1 MKRAILSFVLL
12 LTACTIVHAALPE
25 ILPYGT
31 DELPIPPGQ
40 PQNLNDPK
48 VVDILGGQ
56 LNNPDAMERARLL
69 AEIGGCKLPNG
80 AKYAQ
85 KMMSDPEPLVRA
97 QAAKA
102 AGSVGDKTL
111 LDDLKKLAG
120 DSDARVRAAA
130 VQAAGALGGEA
141 IVATGLSDAD
151 ASVVVAAV
159 GSALPGNADAIA
171 KALPGYPSATQ
182 LAAIRTLGRLGS
194 DKYAGVV
201 APLLTSPSVAVRAAA
216 VEAIGQMKATASAAA
231 VEPLLADKHATVR
244 RNALTAT
251 ANLVPAADLQKRAIA
266 ALADVDLS
274 VRENAANLLA
284 KAPTPDAVDA
294 LAGNLASES
303 DRLHLAARTALIAI
317 GQPAVPKTEQLL
329 TDADPRRREDA
340 SYILGQLKSDAG
352 IDKHVAL
359 LSDKDWQVV
368 RQAAES
374 LGKIGRKEAVPEL
387 VRLSNMAS
395 TPLDGY
401 PADQVPFVI
410 AAIERSIVACTAF
423 DEHSIIPVCQKVLPD
438 KAHVASGIRAAAAY
452 ALGRMDDP
460 KGKVPGIYN
469 RILGDMED
477 GGDVKLESLK
487 GFGHMKS
494 TAGKK
499 WYGTSRD
506 DAAANGERS
515 MDWIAY
521 WCRWKVT
528 GKDVPYDPLPE
539 PWQAPVSVHLI
550 PG

>member
-12 LTACTIVHAALPE
+12 LATCTIVHAALPE
-25 ILPYGT
+25 ILPYGL

-48 VVDILGGQ
+48 VIDILGGQ
-56 LNNPDAMERARLL
+56 LNNPDAMERARIL
-69 AEIGGCKLPNG
+69 AEIGSCKLPNG

-85 KMMSDPEPLVRA
+85 KGMSDAEPLVRA

-120 DSDARVRAAA
+120 DSDPRVRAAA

-201 APLLTSPSVAVRAAA
+201 SPLLTSPSVAVRAAA
-216 VEAIGQMKATASAAA
+216 VEAMGQMKATASAAA

-251 ANLVPAADLQKRAIA
+251 ASLVPAAELQKRAIA

-284 KAPTPDAVDA
+284 KSPTADAVDA

-303 DRLHLAARTALIAI
+303 ERLHVAARNALIAI
-317 GQPAVPKTEQLL
+317 GQPAVPKSEQLL

-340 SYILGQLKSDAG
+340 SYILGQLKSDAS

-374 LGKIGRKEAVPEL
+374 LGKVGRKEAVPEL
-387 VRLSNMAS
+387 VRLANLAGA
-395 TPLDGY
+395 PLEGY
-401 PADQVPFVI
+401 PPDQAPFVVG
-410 AAIERSIVACTAF
+410 AIERSIVACTAF
-423 DEHSIIPVCQKVLPD
+423 DERSIIPVCQKVLPD
-438 KAHVASGIRAAAAY
+438 KVHVASGIRAGAAY

-460 KGKVPGIYN
+460 KGKVPGVYN

-487 GFGHMKS
+487 GLGHMKS

-499 WYGTSRD
+499 WAGTSRD
-506 DAAANGERS
+506 DAAASGDRY

-521 WCRWKVT
+521 WYRWKLT

-539 PWQAPVSVHLI
+539 PWQAPVSIHLL